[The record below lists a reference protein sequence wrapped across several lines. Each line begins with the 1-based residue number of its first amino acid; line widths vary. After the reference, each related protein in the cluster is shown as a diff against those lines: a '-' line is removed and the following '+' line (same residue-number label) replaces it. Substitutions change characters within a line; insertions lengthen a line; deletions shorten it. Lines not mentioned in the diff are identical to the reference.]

1 MDRSD
6 IRVGT
11 RLMFTDK
18 GGSTVYGTVERV
30 NRKTVTLKDT
40 TDGATGWRVSPF
52 MLAPASSADP
62 GAGKTTASRS
72 FRKGDRVTFKNGSRI
87 IRGTVM
93 RVNRKTVSVEPD
105 GETESR
111 YWRVSPSVLAP
122 AKDLDGGAAP
132 PADTSARDKAKFARC
147 APMYDIPAD
156 AFGKLFWSNGT
167 EFRICGIETRRPK
180 FPVLGIRVS
189 DGKRFKFTAAGV
201 RRGLIAA

>member
-6 IRVGT
+6 IRIGA
-11 RLMFTDK
+11 RLMFTDR
-18 GGSTVYGTVERV
+18 GGATVYGTVERI
-30 NRKTVTLKDT
+30 NKKTVTLKDT
-40 TDGATGWRVSPF
+40 TDGASGWRVPPF

-62 GAGKTTASRS
+62 GVGNTSADRP
-72 FRKGDRVTFKNGSRI
+72 FRKGDRVTFKNGNRI

-132 PADTSARDKAKFARC
+132 PADTSARDKATWTRC
-147 APMYDIPAD
+147 APVYGIPAD
-156 AFGKLFWSNGT
+156 AFGSVFRANGT
-167 EFRICGIETRRPK
+167 EYRIAGIVTRRPK
-180 FPVLGIRVS
+180 FPILGTRVS
-189 DGKRFKFTAAGV
+189 DGKRFKFTADV
-201 RRGLIAA
+201 VIRGLMAA